1 MKLINKN
8 ELSDRF
14 HEIVSF
20 LKSYDE
26 KWLRFYFKDENELL
40 NLLLEDEDIRMLV
53 KRNEKNEIRTLVIL
67 NENAVMTAVF
77 SEETENERSYSDA
90 LRAIDT
96 LVKDLGYLCI
106 YYGEGYYSYG
116 VYSKDRKNPFG
127 EFLKQNGF
135 AVESVCYD
143 ILYKETNRTEEH
155 VDQLKAQ
162 KITADFE
169 ICGRYETLCNQR

>member
-20 LKSYDE
+20 IKSFDE
-26 KWLRFYFKDENELL
+26 KWLRFYFTDEKDLL
-40 NLLLEDEDIRMLV
+40 SLLLEDEDIRLLEQ
-53 KRNEKNEIRTLVIL
+53 RNEKGEICRLVLL
-67 NENAVMTAVF
+67 NENAVMTTVF
-77 SEETENERSYSDA
+77 SPETENEQSYSDT
-90 LRAIDT
+90 LRAIDA
-96 LVKDLGYLCI
+96 LVKELGYLCI

-116 VYSKDRKNPFG
+116 VYSKENKNPFG

-143 ILYKETNRTEEH
+143 ILYQESNRTEEH